1 MQYRKKTL
9 KKKLK
14 KNKNFNKNQ
23 ASFYFDDY
31 LETNKITRSAQKNNL
46 SHDRIYLLF
55 FLFISLILIFSVKI
69 VHISLNN
76 IEILDQENT
85 KKKFTLLRRDI
96 IDRNGSLISRNIKTY
111 HAAVSKLS
119 SCARNSVVKLI

>member
-23 ASFYFDDY
+23 TSFYFDDY
-31 LETNKITRSAQKNNL
+31 LETNKINRSAQKNNL

-55 FLFISLILIFSVKI
+55 FYFYLDFNFSVKI

-76 IEILDQENT
+76 IKILDQENT
-85 KKKFTLLRRDI
+85 KKKFTLLRREI
-96 IDRNGSLISRNIKTY
+96 
-111 HAAVSKLS
+111 
-119 SCARNSVVKLI
+119 